1 MCFATPAG
9 SAPPRCTDSTAARI
23 ATVGVLLLA
32 CLAATPVT
40 RLDRRVVD
48 VVTAGDARSEREHAF
63 AAEGATT
70 GVTGGRTF
78 RQTGA
83 WMRYALNVFDDTEVT
98 VACTLLGA
106 DGVPLA
112 FELVVEGQVVAT
124 RTLTS
129 ASATPSIVEV
139 RVPFVITRGRT
150 NILVTIRATHGL
162 TPALLEMR
170 TIQDHLEH

>member
-1 MCFATPAG
+1 
-9 SAPPRCTDSTAARI
+9 
-23 ATVGVLLLA
+23 
-32 CLAATPVT
+32 
-40 RLDRRVVD
+40 
-48 VVTAGDARSEREHAF
+48 
-63 AAEGATT
+63 
-70 GVTGGRTF
+70 
-78 RQTGA
+78 
-83 WMRYALNVFDDTEVT
+83 MRYALNVFDDTEVT